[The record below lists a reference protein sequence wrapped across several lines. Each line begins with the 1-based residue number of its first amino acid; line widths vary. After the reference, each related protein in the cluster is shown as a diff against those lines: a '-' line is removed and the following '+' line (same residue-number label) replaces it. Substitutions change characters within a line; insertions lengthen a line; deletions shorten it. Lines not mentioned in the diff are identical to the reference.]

1 MIVIWFGHTR
11 WHSWRTANSFVA
23 GKKKI
28 CCWQKPLEMS
38 FYGYNYDKNAIYF
51 TYQRLNWMSFIL
63 PYDSQTSSPKWH
75 TNLMLPF
82 CYYRTIGYFNFCA
95 CRIWFC
101 CCCCCCLDRT
111 FDFVKFV
118 FFAFWF
124 DKSSASSNSWIYQ
137 CTNICIFVR
146 ALQRQQMAL
155 FSLSLS
161 GFNEFTTNQ
170 LSQQMNKWKCFL
182 CEVVVFGDHC
192 NLHTRA
198 LFDKWYSVYC
208 LAYIWTQ
215 MRPWSRMK
223 WVEAGKKP
231 HHNTQR
237 CNKSNDI
244 FNAFPLIIRD
254 EASNRPDFTS

>member
-1 MIVIWFGHTR
+1 MATTMTKTLSTLHIKGWIEWASFFLMTLRHRHQNDIPIKCYLFVTIVLSVISIF
-11 WHSWRTANSFVA
+11 ALA
-23 GKKKI
+23 A
-28 CCWQKPLEMS
+28 
-38 FYGYNYDKNAIYF
+38 Y
-51 TYQRLNWMSFIL
+51 
-63 PYDSQTSSPKWH
+63 
-75 TNLMLPF
+75 
-82 CYYRTIGYFNFCA
+82 
-95 CRIWFC
+95 WFC